1 MKKKIDFAKSMP
13 TDKVMSSTSIND
25 LAHEIKKCII
35 AKRKQH
41 TEPLSWEFAQKC
53 YKVQCFPIY
62 RRWDVDRQ
70 YQISGGKMRSK
81 WDDINSLIKHEVF
94 GMEYSFDKTAR
105 RRTVKDPI
113 KGN

>member
-1 MKKKIDFAKSMP
+1 MP
-13 TDKVMSSTSIND
+13 TDKVMSSTTIND
-25 LAHEIKKCII
+25 LALEIKKCII

-53 YKVQCFPIY
+53 YKVGTFCIY

-70 YQISGGKMRSK
+70 YERSGRMMRSK
-81 WDDINSLIKHEVF
+81 WDGITSLIKHEVF
-94 GMEYSFDKTAR
+94 GMEYSFDETAR